1 MLGIGS
7 RWSFRVTEGLSASI
21 QLCTHAYKHTH
32 KNKGQT
38 QPRSYHKTTNSAFGL
53 RAQLRTRGNAQHSPL
68 RAPHYATPSGRGC
81 RLGRISPDKSV
92 SCVNQLPV
100 TLTRYTKVHTPN
112 VVPHTPSCHLAR
124 LGGRQHLMG
133 NGVALCH
140 GSTLPRPSRLQPGA
154 HGLRETRHVN
164 RSARAQVW
172 RGGAQIVPAI
182 QRVQVHNR
190 ATPCALPQT
199 DIVGYNIFEGAF
211 AFTEEE
217 EPCGF
222 GRGREVKW

>member
-1 MLGIGS
+1 MHQSSYAHTRTQAHTQEQRTTTVQIIPQNNK
-7 RWSFRVTEGLSASI
+7 LSVWLESTAANAR
-21 QLCTHAYKHTH
+21 QRP
-32 KNKGQT
+32 N
-38 QPRSYHKTTNSAFGL
+38 QPTC
-53 RAQLRTRGNAQHSPL
+53 
-68 RAPHYATPSGRGC
+68 APHYATPSGRGC

-100 TLTRYTKVHTPN
+100 TLTTYKRVHTPN

-133 NGVALCH
+133 NGVALGH
-140 GSTLPRPSRLQPGA
+140 GSTLPRPSRLQPGP

-164 RSARAQVW
+164 RSPRAQVW

-182 QRVQVHNR
+182 QRVQVQNR
-190 ATPCALPQT
+190 ATPCTLPQT
-199 DIVGYNIFEGAF
+199 DTVGYNIFEGAF

-217 EPCGF
+217 DPCGF
-222 GRGREVKW
+222 GRAREVKG